1 MKAYEFTIDNA
12 LEYVL
17 TGKFE
22 ALSPNWMH
30 ETMELIDYELFVISK
45 GPLYLSY
52 QNQDFT
58 VNTGETLLLPPGQP
72 PANLR
77 RGFRPSDCSFYWM
90 HFTSSHPV
98 TPVITEDGVTD
109 TLSYLTENNIRLLI
123 PQYCRTL
130 NTEKIIVLMKQLQDA
145 VRSQYD
151 RLTINYMT
159 TLILCEIHNQH
170 IRQLNV
176 SIPAKNQ
183 RQMFQDILDYI
194 KRHIQENI
202 RVADIAGH
210 FGYNDKYLSHMFSSI
225 AGMSLKRYIMKAK
238 IDEANFMLTD
248 TNMTILEIS
257 VALGFADSHN
267 FMKFYKKMTGL
278 TPSEYRNAFSKRM
291 LYHK

>member
-1 MKAYEFTIDNA
+1 
-12 LEYVL
+12 
-17 TGKFE
+17 
-22 ALSPNWMH
+22 
-30 ETMELIDYELFVISK
+30 
-45 GPLYLSY
+45 
-52 QNQDFT
+52 
-58 VNTGETLLLPPGQP
+58 
-72 PANLR
+72 
-77 RGFRPSDCSFYWM
+77 
-90 HFTSSHPV
+90 
-98 TPVITEDGVTD
+98 
-109 TLSYLTENNIRLLI
+109 
-123 PQYCRTL
+123 
-130 NTEKIIVLMKQLQDA
+130 MKQLQDA

-225 AGMSLKRYIMKAK
+225 AGMSLKRYIMKTK